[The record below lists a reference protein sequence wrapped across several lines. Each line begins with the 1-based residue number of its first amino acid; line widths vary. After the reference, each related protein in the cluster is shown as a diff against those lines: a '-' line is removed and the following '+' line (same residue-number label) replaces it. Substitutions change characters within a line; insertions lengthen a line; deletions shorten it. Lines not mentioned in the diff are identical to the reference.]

1 MSMQDEKFLNNCLM
15 DSDVE
20 AKAYTKHRRQRAVV
34 IALAVEAAVVV
45 GLALWPMV
53 TTGSA
58 PAEIVMLPRI
68 PYHGSD
74 AQKPEIAQQRPQS
87 ARPQQIDEVLLQSP
101 RIPPRIDRSSSR
113 AIENVSPPVLRE
125 SGPGVGRNQL
135 GIPFGTGNDA
145 PMIPMPRTP
154 SLRIIQRS
162 EGVQSGMLVYRV
174 DPRYP
179 QLAMNAGISGTV
191 ELRAIIGRDGR
202 VRSVE
207 ALSGSGLLAHA
218 AVAAVRE
225 WRYRPTLL
233 NGEAVE
239 VETHVTVHF
248 VLGQ

>member
-1 MSMQDEKFLNNCLM
+1 MDEEKFLTNCLM
-15 DSDVE
+15 DSDAE
-20 AKAYTKHRRQRAVV
+20 AKIHISHRRQRAVAV
-34 IALAVEAAVVV
+34 ALAAEAALVV

-74 AQKPEIAQQRPQS
+74 APKTETAQQQTRS
-87 ARPQQIDEVLLQSP
+87 ARPQQTNVIFLQP
-101 RIPPRIDRSSSR
+101 QRIPPRIDTSSSR
-113 AIENVSPPVLRE
+113 ATVDVAPPVLGE
-125 SGPGVGRNQL
+125 SGPGVGSNQP
-135 GIPFGTGNDA
+135 GFSFVTGNDSS
-145 PMIPMPRTP
+145 MIPPPRPP
-154 SLRIIQRS
+154 SSRIIHQS
-162 EGVQSGMLVYRV
+162 EGVQSGLLVYRV

-191 ELRAIIGRDGR
+191 ELRAIIGPDGR

-207 ALSGSGLLAHA
+207 VLSGSALLAPS
-218 AVAAVRE
+218 AVAAVQE

>member
-1 MSMQDEKFLNNCLM
+1 MQDEKFLNNCLM
-15 DSDVE
+15 DSDTE
-20 AKAYTKHRRQRAVV
+20 AKIRTTHQRQRATV
-34 IALAVEAAVVV
+34 IALSIEAALIV
-45 GLALWPMV
+45 GLALWPIV
-53 TTGSA
+53 TTGSS

-74 AQKPEIAQQRPQS
+74 APKLEIAHSPSRP
-87 ARPQQIDEVLLQSP
+87 ARPQQISMILLRPPQ
-101 RIPPRIDRSSSR
+101 RIPVRVERASSTTTQSVAAP
-113 AIENVSPPVLRE
+113 AIP
-125 SGPGVGRNQL
+125 GPDLWDTSHTLGVAT
-135 GIPFGTGNDA
+135 GTGNDSS
-145 PMIPMPRTP
+145 MIPQPRP
-154 SLRIIQRS
+154 SGSRIIQQS
-162 EGVQSGMLVYRV
+162 EGVQSGLLVYRV

-179 QLAMNAGISGTV
+179 QIAVSARISGTV

-207 ALSGSGLLAHA
+207 VLSGSALLAPA

-233 NGEAVE
+233 DGETVE

>member
-1 MSMQDEKFLNNCLM
+1 MQDEKFLNNCLM
-15 DSDVE
+15 DSDGEV
-20 AKAYTKHRRQRAVV
+20 KTRTTHRRQRAAV
-34 IALAVEAAVVV
+34 IALAAEAALVV

-74 AQKPEIAQQRPQS
+74 APKPETAQQHTRS
-87 ARPQQIDEVLLQSP
+87 ARQQVHAIRLQPPQ
-101 RIPPRIDRSSSR
+101 RIPVRIDRASSATTQSVPAP
-113 AIENVSPPVLRE
+113 AIPGSEWWDT
-125 SGPGVGRNQL
+125 GQMPGVAT
-135 GIPFGTGNDA
+135 GTGNDSS
-145 PMIPMPRTP
+145 MIPPPRLP
-154 SLRIIQRS
+154 SSRIIHQS
-162 EGVQSGMLVYRV
+162 EGVQSGLLVYRV

-179 QLAMNAGISGTV
+179 RLAMNAGISGTV
-191 ELRAIIGRDGR
+191 ELRAIIGRDGH

-207 ALSGSGLLAHA
+207 VLSGSALLVPA
-218 AVAAVRE
+218 AVGAVKQ

-239 VETHVTVHF
+239 VETYVTVHF

>member
-1 MSMQDEKFLNNCLM
+1 MQDERFLNNCLM

-20 AKAYTKHRRQRAVV
+20 AKIRTMHRRQRALV
-34 IALAVEAAVVV
+34 IALTAEAALVV
-45 GLALWPMV
+45 GLALWPIV
-53 TTGSA
+53 TTGSS

-68 PYHGSD
+68 PYHGND
-74 AQKPEIAQQRPQS
+74 APKQETAHSPSRP
-87 ARPQQIDEVLLQSP
+87 ARPQQISAILLQPPSRIPVRIDRASSATTQSVAAPTIPGSNLWDTNHTLGVATGTGDDTLMIPPPRPSSP
-101 RIPPRIDRSSSR
+101 RI
-113 AIENVSPPVLRE
+113 
-125 SGPGVGRNQL
+125 
-135 GIPFGTGNDA
+135 
-145 PMIPMPRTP
+145 
-154 SLRIIQRS
+154 IQQS
-162 EGVQSGMLVYRV
+162 EGVQSGLLVYRV

-179 QLAMNAGISGTV
+179 QIAISAGISGTV

-207 ALSGSGLLAHA
+207 VLSGSALLAPA

>member
-1 MSMQDEKFLNNCLM
+1 MQDEKFLNNCLM
-15 DSDVE
+15 DSDGEVRIR
-20 AKAYTKHRRQRAVV
+20 ATHRRQRATV
-34 IALAVEAAVVV
+34 IALSVEAALVV
-45 GLALWPMV
+45 GLALWPIV
-53 TTGSA
+53 TTGSS

-68 PYHGSD
+68 PYRGSN
-74 AQKPEIAQQRPQS
+74 APRPDTAPPPS
-87 ARPQQIDEVLLQSP
+87 RPARPQQISTILLQP
-101 RIPPRIDRSSSR
+101 PQRIPVHIDRASSATTRSVAAP
-113 AIENVSPPVLRE
+113 AIQGPDLWDTSQT
-125 SGPGVGRNQL
+125 PGVAT
-135 GIPFGTGNDA
+135 GTGNDSS
-145 PMIPMPRTP
+145 MIPLPRP
-154 SLRIIQRS
+154 SGPRIIQQS
-162 EGVQSGMLVYRV
+162 EGVQSGLLVYRV

-179 QLAMNAGISGTV
+179 QIAINAGISGTV

-207 ALSGSGLLAHA
+207 MLSGSALLAPA

>member
-1 MSMQDEKFLNNCLM
+1 MQDEKFLNNCLM
-15 DSDVE
+15 DSDTE
-20 AKAYTKHRRQRAVV
+20 TKIRTTHRRQRAVV
-34 IALAVEAAVVV
+34 IALAAEAALVV

-68 PYHGSD
+68 PYRGSD
-74 AQKPEIAQQRPQS
+74 VPKPETAQPRTRPAQ
-87 ARPQQIDEVLLQSP
+87 PQPTGVIHFQSP
-101 RIPPRIDRSSSR
+101 RIPPRIDRSNST
-113 AIENVSPPVLRE
+113 ATENVTPPVLRE
-125 SGPGVGRNQL
+125 PGPGADSNRL
-135 GIPFGTGNDA
+135 GNSFGTGNDSSL
-145 PMIPMPRTP
+145 IPPPRP
-154 SLRIIQRS
+154 SGSRIIQQS
-162 EGVQSGMLVYRV
+162 EGVQSGLLVYRV

-179 QLAMNAGISGTV
+179 QIAVSAGISGTV

-207 ALSGSGLLAHA
+207 ALSGSVLLAPA
-218 AVAAVRE
+218 AVAAVRQ

-233 NGEAVE
+233 NGKAVE

>member
-1 MSMQDEKFLNNCLM
+1 MQDEKFLNNCLM
-15 DSDVE
+15 DSDGEVRIH
-20 AKAYTKHRRQRAVV
+20 TTHRRQRAVAV
-34 IALAVEAAVVV
+34 ALAAEAALVV
-45 GLALWPMV
+45 GLALWPIV

-68 PYHGSD
+68 PYRGSD
-74 AQKPEIAQQRPQS
+74 VLKPETAHPPSRPTQ
-87 ARPQQIDEVLLQSP
+87 PQPTNVIHFQSP
-101 RIPPRIDRSSSR
+101 RIPPRIDRASSATTETVDAP
-113 AIENVSPPVLRE
+113 AIPGSDLWDT
-125 SGPGVGRNQL
+125 SQTPGVAT
-135 GIPFGTGNDA
+135 GTGNDA
-145 PMIPMPRTP
+145 SLIPPPR
-154 SLRIIQRS
+154 SSGSRIIQQS
-162 EGVQSGMLVYRV
+162 EGVQSGLLVHRV

-179 QLAMNAGISGTV
+179 QIAVSAGVSGTV

-207 ALSGSGLLAHA
+207 MLSGSALLVPA
-218 AVAAVRE
+218 AVVAVKQ

>member
-1 MSMQDEKFLNNCLM
+1 MQDEKFLNNCLT
-15 DSDVE
+15 DSDRE
-20 AKAYTKHRRQRAVV
+20 ATIRATHRRQRATV
-34 IALAVEAAVVV
+34 IALSVEAALVV
-45 GLALWPMV
+45 GLALWPIV
-53 TTGSA
+53 TTGSS

-74 AQKPEIAQQRPQS
+74 VPKPETAQPRTRS
-87 ARPQQIDEVLLQSP
+87 ARPQPTDVIHFQSP
-101 RIPPRIDRSSSR
+101 QIPPRVDRSNST
-113 AIENVSPPVLRE
+113 ATENVTPPVLRE
-125 SGPGVGRNQL
+125 PGPGAGSNQL
-135 GIPFGTGNDA
+135 GNPFGTGNDA
-145 PMIPMPRTP
+145 SMIPPPRP
-154 SLRIIQRS
+154 SGPQIIQQS
-162 EGVQSGMLVYRV
+162 EGVQSGLLVYRV

-179 QLAMNAGISGTV
+179 QIAVSAGISGTV

-207 ALSGSGLLAHA
+207 VLSGSALLASA

-233 NGEAVE
+233 NGEVVE

>member
-1 MSMQDEKFLNNCLM
+1 MQDEEFLNNCLM
-15 DSDVE
+15 DGDGEVRIRTS
-20 AKAYTKHRRQRAVV
+20 HRRQRATV
-34 IALAVEAAVVV
+34 IALSVEAALVV
-45 GLALWPMV
+45 GLALWPIV
-53 TTGSA
+53 TTGSS

-74 AQKPEIAQQRPQS
+74 APKSETAHAPSRP
-87 ARPQQIDEVLLQSP
+87 ARPQQTDAIFLQPPP
-101 RIPPRIDRSSSR
+101 RIPMRNDTSSSR
-113 AIENVSPPVLRE
+113 ATVDVAPPVFGE
-125 SGPGVGRNQL
+125 SRSGVGNPQ
-135 GIPFGTGNDA
+135 GIQFGTGSDTST
-145 PMIPMPRTP
+145 IPPLRP
-154 SLRIIQRS
+154 PGSRIIQQS
-162 EGVQSGMLVYRV
+162 EGVQSGLLVYRV

-179 QLAMNAGISGTV
+179 QIAVSAGISGTV

-207 ALSGSGLLAHA
+207 VLGGSALLAPA

>member
-1 MSMQDEKFLNNCLM
+1 MQDGNFLNNCLM
-15 DSDVE
+15 DSDQQVRIR
-20 AKAYTKHRRQRAVV
+20 TTHRRQRAAV
-34 IALAVEAAVVV
+34 IALAAEAALVV
-45 GLALWPMV
+45 GLALWPVV

-74 AQKPEIAQQRPQS
+74 ASKPETAHQHSRP
-87 ARPQQIDEVLLQSP
+87 ARPQQINVILLQPPP
-101 RIPPRIDRSSSR
+101 RIPVRIDTSVSR
-113 AIENVSPPVLRE
+113 ATVAVAPPVLGE
-125 SGPGVGRNQL
+125 SGLGVGSNQL
-135 GIPFGTGNDA
+135 GNPFGTGNDSS
-145 PMIPMPRTP
+145 MIPPPRLT
-154 SLRIIQRS
+154 SSRIIHQS
-162 EGVQSGMLVYRV
+162 EGVQSGLLVYRV

-179 QLAMNAGISGTV
+179 RLAMNAGISGTV

-207 ALSGSGLLAHA
+207 VLSGSALLAPA
-218 AVAAVRE
+218 AVAAVGE

-239 VETHVTVHF
+239 IETHVTVHF

>member
-1 MSMQDEKFLNNCLM
+1 MQGEKFLNNCLM
-15 DSDVE
+15 DSDGEVRIR
-20 AKAYTKHRRQRAVV
+20 TTHRRQRATIV
-34 IALAVEAAVVV
+34 ALSVEAALVV
-45 GLALWPMV
+45 GLALWPIV
-53 TTGSA
+53 TTGSS

-74 AQKPEIAQQRPQS
+74 APKPETTQQRTPS
-87 ARPQQIDEVLLQSP
+87 ARPQQTAAILLQPP

-113 AIENVSPPVLRE
+113 AMENTAPPVLRE
-125 SGPGVGRNQL
+125 SGPAFGSNQP
-135 GIPFGTGNDA
+135 GIPFGTGNDSS
-145 PMIPMPRTP
+145 MIPPPRP
-154 SLRIIQRS
+154 SGSRIIQQS
-162 EGVQSGMLVYRV
+162 EGVQSGLLLYRV

-179 QLAMNAGISGTV
+179 RIAISVGISGTV

-207 ALSGSGLLAHA
+207 VLSGSALLAPA

>member
-1 MSMQDEKFLNNCLM
+1 MQDEKLLNNCLM

-20 AKAYTKHRRQRAVV
+20 GKNRTTHRRQRAVV
-34 IALAVEAAVVV
+34 IALAAEAALVV

-53 TTGSA
+53 TTGIA

-74 AQKPEIAQQRPQS
+74 TPKPETAQQRTRS
-87 ARPQQIDEVLLQSP
+87 ARTDQILLHPP
-101 RIPPRIDRSSSR
+101 RIPPRIDRSNSR
-113 AIENVSPPVLRE
+113 ETENVAPPVLGGP
-125 SGPGVGRNQL
+125 GPGVGSNQP
-135 GIPFGTGNDA
+135 GIQFGTGNDA
-145 PMIPMPRTP
+145 SMIPPPRP
-154 SLRIIQRS
+154 SSPRIIHQS
-162 EGVQSGMLVYRV
+162 EGVQSGLLVYRV

-179 QLAMNAGISGTV
+179 LLAINAGISGTV
-191 ELRAIIGRDGR
+191 ELRAIIGRGGR

-207 ALSGSGLLAHA
+207 VLSGSALLVST
-218 AVAAVRE
+218 AVSAVKQ
-225 WRYRPTLL
+225 WRYRPTRL

>member
-1 MSMQDEKFLNNCLM
+1 MQCEQFLNDCLM
-15 DSDVE
+15 DGDAE
-20 AKAYTKHRRQRAVV
+20 AKIRTKHRRQRAVV
-34 IALAVEAAVVV
+34 IALAAEAALVA

-53 TTGSA
+53 TTGSP

-74 AQKPEIAQQRPQS
+74 VQKPETAQQRTHT
-87 ARPQQIDEVLLQSP
+87 ARPQLTNVILFPPP
-101 RIPPRIDRSSSR
+101 RIPPRIDRSSS
-113 AIENVSPPVLRE
+113 ATEIAPPVLPGT
-125 SGPGVGRNQL
+125 SSGVGSASP
-135 GIPFGTGNDA
+135 GIPFGTGNDVST
-145 PMIPMPRTP
+145 IPRPR
-154 SLRIIQRS
+154 SSGSRIIRQN
-162 EGVQSGMLVYRV
+162 EGVQSGLLVYRV

-207 ALSGSGLLAHA
+207 VLSGSALLTAA
-218 AVAAVRE
+218 AVSAVKE

-239 VETHVTVHF
+239 VETRVTVHF
-248 VLGQ
+248 VIGQ

>member
-1 MSMQDEKFLNNCLM
+1 MQDEEFLNNCLM
-15 DSDVE
+15 DSDGEVRIR
-20 AKAYTKHRRQRAVV
+20 TKHRRQRATV
-34 IALAVEAAVVV
+34 IALSVEAALVV
-45 GLALWPMV
+45 GLALWPIV

-58 PAEIVMLPRI
+58 PAEIMMLPRI

-74 AQKPEIAQQRPQS
+74 APKPETAQPQTRS
-87 ARPQQIDEVLLQSP
+87 ARPHPTDLIHFQSP
-101 RIPPRIDRSSSR
+101 RISPRIDRSNST
-113 AIENVSPPVLRE
+113 ATENVTPPVLRE
-125 SGPGVGRNQL
+125 QGPGVDDDQL
-135 GIPFGTGNDA
+135 GNSFGTGNDSS
-145 PMIPMPRTP
+145 MIPTPRP
-154 SLRIIQRS
+154 SGPRIIQQS
-162 EGVQSGMLVYRV
+162 EGVQSGLLVYRV

-179 QLAMNAGISGTV
+179 QIAINAGISGTV

-207 ALSGSGLLAHA
+207 VLSGSALLAPA
-218 AVAAVRE
+218 AEEAVWR

>member
-1 MSMQDEKFLNNCLM
+1 MQSEKFLNNCLM
-15 DSDVE
+15 DSDAE
-20 AKAYTKHRRQRAVV
+20 ARIRSTHRRQRATV
-34 IALAVEAAVVV
+34 IALSIEAALVA

-68 PYHGSD
+68 PYHRND
-74 AQKPEIAQQRPQS
+74 AQKPETTQPRTPS
-87 ARPQQIDEVLLQSP
+87 ARPQQTDAILLQPPQRIPVRIDRASSATTQSKAPAIPGPDLWDTGQTPDVATGTGDDASLIPPPRPFSP
-101 RIPPRIDRSSSR
+101 RI
-113 AIENVSPPVLRE
+113 
-125 SGPGVGRNQL
+125 
-135 GIPFGTGNDA
+135 
-145 PMIPMPRTP
+145 
-154 SLRIIQRS
+154 IQQS
-162 EGVQSGMLVYRV
+162 EGVQSGLLVYRV

-179 QLAMNAGISGTV
+179 QIAVNARISGTV

-207 ALSGSGLLAHA
+207 VLSGSVLLAPA

-225 WRYRPTLL
+225 WRYKPTLL
-233 NGEAVE
+233 DGEAVE

>member
-1 MSMQDEKFLNNCLM
+1 MQDEKFLNNCLM
-15 DSDVE
+15 DSDTE
-20 AKAYTKHRRQRAVV
+20 SKIRTMHRRQRAAV
-34 IALAVEAAVVV
+34 IALTAEAALIV
-45 GLALWPMV
+45 GLALWPIV

-74 AQKPEIAQQRPQS
+74 APKPETAQQPMRSP
-87 ARPQQIDEVLLQSP
+87 RTDQILLQPP
-101 RIPPRIDRSSSR
+101 RIPPRIDRSNST
-113 AIENVSPPVLRE
+113 ATENVTPPVLRE
-125 SGPGVGRNQL
+125 PGPGVSSSPL
-135 GIPFGTGNDA
+135 GIQFGTGNDTS
-145 PMIPMPRTP
+145 MIPPPRP
-154 SLRIIQRS
+154 SSPRIIQQS
-162 EGVQSGMLVYRV
+162 EGVQSGLLVYRV

-179 QLAMNAGISGTV
+179 QIAVSAGISGTV

-207 ALSGSGLLAHA
+207 VLSGSALLAPA

-233 NGEAVE
+233 NGETVE

>member
-1 MSMQDEKFLNNCLM
+1 MQDEKFLNNCLM
-15 DSDVE
+15 DSDGEVRIR
-20 AKAYTKHRRQRAVV
+20 TTHRRQRAAV
-34 IALAVEAAVVV
+34 IALAAEAALVV

-68 PYHGSD
+68 PYRGSD
-74 AQKPEIAQQRPQS
+74 APKPETAHQPSRP
-87 ARPQQIDEVLLQSP
+87 ARPQQINVILLQPPP
-101 RIPPRIDRSSSR
+101 RIPVRIDRARSTTTQSVAVP
-113 AIENVSPPVLRE
+113 AIPGSDLWDTGQT
-125 SGPGVGRNQL
+125 SGVAT
-135 GIPFGTGNDA
+135 GTGNDSSL
-145 PMIPMPRTP
+145 IPPPQPFRP
-154 SLRIIQRS
+154 RIIQKS
-162 EGVQSGMLVYRV
+162 EGVQSGLLVYRV

-179 QLAMNAGISGTV
+179 RLAMNAGISGTV

-207 ALSGSGLLAHA
+207 VLSGSALLSPA

-225 WRYRPTLL
+225 WRYRSTLL